1 LQPYRAGGRHY
12 ISQRAL
18 GGNRIGRIDEH
29 RHAGR
34 RGHQLTQELQPLARH
49 LSTKKIDTC
58 RVAPRPRKAGDKTE
72 LDWVFSGEEDDGN
85 GLGRRLGRDCSRA
98 AGGDDHGD
106 PSFQQVG
113 RQRWQSIVV
122 ALGPAVLDGHVLALN
137 MFSVLVT
144 LQVLAVFAEHERDM
158 ISARTKQALAAARER
173 GVKLGGPNIAEAA
186 RLGAASNRVN
196 ADRFAANTLPIIR
209 EIQAS
214 GVSTLRGVARALTA
228 RGIPSARGTSWSP
241 VAVSNIIKRSRE
253 GTT

>member
-1 LQPYRAGGRHY
+1 MAAKWTLAAEYTEIESGKRSDNRPKLAAALAACRKLKAKLIVAKLDRLSRNVAF
-12 ISQRAL
+12 ISAL
-18 GGNRIGRIDEH
+18 MSSGVEFVAADMP
-29 RHAGR
+29 HAN
-34 RGHQLTQELQPLARH
+34 
-49 LSTKKIDTC
+49 K
-58 RVAPRPRKAGDKTE
+58 
-72 LDWVFSGEEDDGN
+72 
-85 GLGRRLGRDCSRA
+85 
-98 AGGDDHGD
+98 
-106 PSFQQVG
+106 
-113 RQRWQSIVV
+113 
-122 ALGPAVLDGHVLALN
+122 
-137 MFSVLVT
+137 MT